1 MSRCSWYTS
10 NYYLLVSLLVVLA
23 SHSCGVLN
31 CSRLKRSYIAIY
43 HMDTSYQELS
53 IGLGLG
59 PGPGPGPS
67 SSPTELNIRP
77 SRITQEKSKRCYYK
91 PKVQW
96 SENMK
101 IALAIIVSQEK
112 RNGKGWMSRV
122 EARWKSYFPMY
133 DMLNMKNLRD
143 RHTKYTKKHFREMHP
158 APPAHVLFFAQVEKC
173 RVKIKSADK
182 CRSIYSK

>member
-10 NYYLLVSLLVVLA
+10 NYYLLVSLLVVLV

-31 CSRLKRSYIAIY
+31 CSRLKCSYIAIY
-43 HMDTSYQELS
+43 HMDTSDQELS
-53 IGLGLG
+53 IGLG
-59 PGPGPGPS
+59 PGTGPGPS
-67 SSPTELNIRP
+67 SSPTELNTRP

-133 DMLNMKNLRD
+133 DMLNMKNLCD
-143 RHTKYTKKHFREMHP
+143 RHAK
-158 APPAHVLFFAQVEKC
+158 LSNDII
-173 RVKIKSADK
+173 RVAEEIL
-182 CRSIYSK
+182 I